1 MGQIEAAAESAAPDD
16 MPTSPQSLMDSL
28 RALGIDFTVHH
39 HKAVFTVAESEAVD
53 SQIEGTHC
61 RNLFLRD
68 KKKNNFLLVL
78 QNATDVDI
86 KKLPGIIGSDRLSF
100 GSADRLWEYLGVR
113 PGSVCPY
120 AIINDTGHNVK
131 ILLDKSM
138 MGTEI
143 VNYHP
148 LLNTMTISLRPADL
162 VTFIESTGHT
172 PHIVD
177 LAPAKPDINVVKEE

>member
-1 MGQIEAAAESAAPDD
+1 MWEMGQTEAIAESQSVDD
-16 MPTSPQSLMDSL
+16 MPTSPEALMERL
-28 RALGIDFTVHH
+28 RSLGIGFSLHH

-53 SQIEGTHC
+53 KQIEGTHC

-86 KKLPGIIGSDRLSF
+86 KKLPPVIGSDRLSF
-100 GSADRLWEYLGVR
+100 GSSERLWEYLGVR

-120 AIINDTGHNVK
+120 AIVNDTGHNVK

-138 MGTEI
+138 METDI

-148 LLNTMTISLRPADL
+148 LLNTMTISVKPADL
-162 VTFIESTGHT
+162 LKFIESTGHT

-177 LAPAKPDINVVKEE
+177 LSAAKPDKEE